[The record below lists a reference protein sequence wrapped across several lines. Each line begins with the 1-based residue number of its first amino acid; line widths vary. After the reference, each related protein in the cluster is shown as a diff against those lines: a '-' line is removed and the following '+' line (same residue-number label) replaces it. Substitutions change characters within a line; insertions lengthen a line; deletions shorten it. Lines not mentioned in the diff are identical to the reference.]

1 MDARLAVV
9 SIVVA
14 ASLLPVR
21 RAHADGTNGEAAAA
35 PAVGGVVAVGGN
47 AEERDRAAVSA
58 GAMAATRQAGW
69 QLPVKPLTKKESTSL
84 LRCLDPGEPWNC
96 IPGSIGSQGI
106 HQALVVSAEKQQAE
120 DGSPVVVLTAKL
132 IVTQPHALAV
142 RRRLCEHCA
151 DDRLTQA
158 SSELTEQLLQEL
170 AVRMGRTVL
179 EVKSSPSGA
188 RIVLDGVPVGATNMT
203 FNTYPGPH
211 VVILEMPGYL
221 TQTIPVDAQ
230 EGKTA
235 AVAVTLQPSE
245 RVPPPSKITT
255 PNDKPS
261 RLVPIALFSAG
272 GAALVGSGIL
282 IYLGAQSGPDQE
294 VLHTSAKAHGIELG
308 ILGVAAIGAGAY
320 LWWRGSTGAPTVSV
334 TPGAAVVG
342 WTRAF

>member
-1 MDARLAVV
+1 MDARLAGVL
-9 SIVVA
+9 IAVA
-14 ASLLPVR
+14 ASLLPAR
-21 RAHADGTNGEAAAA
+21 RAHADGTSGGSTAT

-69 QLPVKPLTKKESTSL
+69 QLPAKPLTKKESTSL

-106 HQALVVSAEKQQAE
+106 HQALVVAAEKQQAE

-211 VVILEMPGYL
+211 VVILEAPGYL

-235 AVAVTLQPSE
+235 AVAVTLQPSAS
-245 RVPPPSKITT
+245 VPPPPKIATQHEE
-255 PNDKPS
+255 PS
-261 RLVPIALFSAG
+261 RLAPIALFSAG

-282 IYLGAQSGPDQE
+282 IYLGAQSGPDQD

-320 LWWRGSTGAPTVSV
+320 LWWRGSTSAPTVSV